1 MLQGRQPREQLE
13 ILGAENAIETLPI
26 IKGQKNQPKSQKECK
41 EAKLGGFDVLIL
53 DTAGRMNVDD
63 ELMDE
68 LQSVNKI
75 AEAHNVILVADSLT
89 GQDAVNVADTFSKNT
104 FDWSN
109 SDKARW

>member
-1 MLQGRQPREQLE
+1 
-13 ILGAENAIETLPI
+13 
-26 IKGQKNQPKSQKECK
+26 
-41 EAKLGGFDVLIL
+41 
-53 DTAGRMNVDD
+53 MNVDD

-104 FDWSN
+104 FDWRILTRL
-109 SDKARW
+109 DGDARGGLPCQ